1 MVKTHTRKQQDEDLL
16 WYLLNARVN
25 SFHWGISE
33 RTVCVVFAADG
44 GFALRA
50 DLPAGFSV
58 LHTSFHSGQTKVT
71 HLNPA

>member
-1 MVKTHTRKQQDEDLL
+1 MY
-16 WYLLNARVN
+16 W
-25 SFHWGISE
+25 W
-33 RTVCVVFAADG
+33 FAADG

-58 LHTSFHSGQTKVT
+58 LHTPFHSAQIKAT